1 MRVIDQIFGWVMVIL
16 GIVHAFFLFRAHGF
30 QSLSTYYLVIIILLA
45 GLINVSR
52 AQTPKG
58 LLKFTSSFANFVV
71 VASSGFTAFNL
82 RSVLRDNLQVPI
94 LLIIAIIELAFSI
107 WG

>member
-1 MRVIDQIFGWVMVIL
+1 MKVVDQIFGWIMVIL
-16 GIVHAFFLFRAHGF
+16 GVVHALFVFRGHGF
-30 QSLSTYYLVIIILLA
+30 SSMAAYSGAAIIVLA

-52 AQTPKG
+52 AQAPKG
-58 LLKFTSSFANFVV
+58 LLKFTSAFANVIV
-71 VASSGFTAFNL
+71 VASSGITAFTL

-94 LLIIAIIELAFSI
+94 LLVVAIIELAFAI

>member
-1 MRVIDQIFGWVMVIL
+1 MKVVDQIFGWIMVIL
-16 GIVHAFFLFRAHGF
+16 GVVHAFFVFRAHGF
-30 QSLSTYYLVIIILLA
+30 NSLSAYSGVIIILLA

-52 AQTPKG
+52 AQAPKG
-58 LLKFTSSFANFVV
+58 LLKFTSAFANVVV
-71 VASSGFTAFNL
+71 VASSGVTAFTL

-94 LLIIAIIELAFSI
+94 LLVVAIIELAFSI

>member
-1 MRVIDQIFGWVMVIL
+1 MKVVDQIFGWIMVIL
-16 GIVHAFFLFRAHGF
+16 GIVHAFFTFRAHGF
-30 QSLSTYYLVIIILLA
+30 SSLSAYSWVIIMVLA
-45 GLINVSR
+45 GLINVCR

-58 LLKFTSSFANFVV
+58 LLKCTSIFANIVV
-71 VASSGFTAFNL
+71 LLSSGITAFTL

-94 LLIIAIIELAFSI
+94 LLVVAIIELAFAI

>member
-1 MRVIDQIFGWVMVIL
+1 MKVIDQIFGWIMVIL
-16 GIVHAFFLFRAHGF
+16 GIVHAFFVFRAHGF
-30 QSLSTYYLVIIILLA
+30 QSLSAYSMVIIILLA

-52 AQTPKG
+52 AQAPKG
-58 LLKFTSSFANFVV
+58 LLKFTSSFANVVV
-71 VASSGFTAFNL
+71 VASSGVTAFSL

-94 LLIIAIIELAFSI
+94 LLVIAIIELAFSI

>member
-1 MRVIDQIFGWVMVIL
+1 MKVVDQIFGWVMVVL
-16 GIVHAFFLFRAHGF
+16 GIIHALFVFRAHGF
-30 QSLSTYYLVIIILLA
+30 NSLPAYSGAVIILLA

-52 AQTPKG
+52 ARAPKG
-58 LLKFTSSFANFVV
+58 LLKFTSTFANVIV
-71 VASSGFTAFNL
+71 VASSGVMAFTL

-94 LLIIAIIELAFSI
+94 LLVVAVIELAFAI

>member
-1 MRVIDQIFGWVMVIL
+1 MKVVDQIFGWIMVVL
-16 GIVHAFFLFRAHGF
+16 GFVHGAFVFRAHGF
-30 QSLSTYYLVIIILLA
+30 DSLHSYFGVIIILLA

-52 AQTPKG
+52 AQAPKG
-58 LLKFTSSFANFVV
+58 LLKFTSIFANVV
-71 VASSGFTAFNL
+71 VLASSGATAFTL

-94 LLIIAIIELAFSI
+94 LLVVAVIELAFSI

>member
-1 MRVIDQIFGWVMVIL
+1 MKVVDQIFGWIMIIL
-16 GIVHAFFLFRAHGF
+16 GIVHAFFVFRAHGF
-30 QSLSTYYLVIIILLA
+30 DSLHTYFGVIIIVLA

-52 AQTPKG
+52 AQAPKG
-58 LLKFTSSFANFVV
+58 LLKFTSIFANAIVL
-71 VASSGFTAFNL
+71 ASSGAVAFSL

-94 LLIIAIIELAFSI
+94 LLVVAIIELAFSI